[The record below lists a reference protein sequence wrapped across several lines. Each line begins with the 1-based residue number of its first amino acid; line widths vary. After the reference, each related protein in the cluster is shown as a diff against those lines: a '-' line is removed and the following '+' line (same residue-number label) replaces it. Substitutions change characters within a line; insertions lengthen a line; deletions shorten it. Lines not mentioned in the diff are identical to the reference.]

1 MDISGSLTY
10 SITKTGIVLRQVT
23 ARRIKEAGIDLTP
36 EESVLMNQLWDR
48 DNQTLSELNQ
58 ASLKEASTLTRQIDQ
73 LVKKGLV
80 RRTHGT
86 QDRRTVYVALS
97 REGKRL
103 KKKFA
108 STRIDHLDRDL
119 VNLSEKE
126 AKKFILLL
134 EAMREKAHSELQEG

>member
-1 MDISGSLTY
+1 MDISSSLTY
-10 SITKTGIVLRQVT
+10 SITKTGIVLRQLT

-80 RRTHGT
+80 QRTHGT
-86 QDRRTVYVALS
+86 EDRRTVYVALS
-97 REGKRL
+97 GSGKRL
-103 KKKFA
+103 KKKFSA
-108 STRIDHLDRDL
+108 MRIDYLDRDL
-119 VNLSEKE
+119 VNLSERE
-126 AKKFILLL
+126 ANKFIQLL
-134 EAMREKAHSELQEG
+134 EVMREKAHSELQES

>member
-1 MDISGSLTY
+1 MDISSSLTY
-10 SITKTGIVLRQVT
+10 NITKTGIMLRQVT
-23 ARRIKEAGIDLTP
+23 ARRIKDVGIELTP

-80 RRTHGT
+80 HRTHGT
-86 QDRRTVYVALS
+86 EDRRTVYVALS
-97 REGKRL
+97 GDGKRL
-103 KKKFA
+103 KRKFA
-108 STRIDHLDRDL
+108 SARIDYLDSDF

-126 AKKFILLL
+126 TRKFIQLL
-134 EAMREKAHSELQEG
+134 ESMREKAYLELQES